1 MILKINEFKKLLKNN
16 MYSYKMLWI
25 AALGLLSFFTKAQTP
40 NRNIQLRSN
49 LSLNFEDYANIWG
62 HVDAVGNEYALLGNY
77 RGLTIVDVTNPDSIF
92 VVKHITGVYNLWRE
106 VKTWGNYAYVTTE
119 GGGGLQIINMS
130 SLPDTNGIEVKYW
143 QPNIN
148 GEFLNSIHALHIE
161 DGFVYCYGSNIGNG
175 GAVIGDLTDP
185 WNPVFA
191 GLINLAY
198 IHDGYV
204 RNDTVYAGHIYD
216 GKLRVWDC
224 RNKSNPVLINEV
236 LTPQAFT
243 HNSWLSDNGKT
254 VYTTDEVNGSAC
266 VAYDISDL
274 NNITL
279 IDREF
284 SQNPQGGAPVHNTHV
299 RNDFVYNSY
308 YTDGVTIVDG
318 HRPTNLVNVGWFDT
332 SPLSGGTFEGCW
344 GVYPF
349 LPSGNILASD
359 RQTGLWVLSPN
370 IKRACYVEGIVRDS
384 SCNSS
389 LSDVNI
395 KLIGPD
401 TVVFTTSSSGII
413 NTGTPESGTYSIEIS
428 KPGYQTQFI
437 NAILQAGVVYNLN
450 VNLRPVVPVNLKI
463 KVTDKLGNPLTNV
476 KIYLTDSN
484 YVFNGVYNG
493 VADLE
498 FCGLNA
504 GLFHIS
510 ASKWGYTGYCETV
523 LINGNNQLL
532 NIQLDRGYYDDFQFD
547 NNWQVNGNATS
558 GIWQR
563 GEPMINYVSGTSNFK
578 PLKDVENDCGK
589 NAFVTGQEFQV
600 AGTQNVDNGYTE
612 LISPY
617 MDLRDMKNPI
627 LKFNRWLF
635 TTNISDTLYVWAEYG
650 QSRKKLMHFQKNSD
664 SLSHWVFESF
674 KLKDS
679 IPLTDSVRIHFFIED
694 KAPSNILEA
703 AIDVF
708 SVIDTTGGVGSE
720 KVLLPSKVLLIPNPN
735 NGKFSLQKNLNDN
748 KNQWIIVYNALGI
761 KVYENSYLFN
771 TELDLSFLPTGT
783 YFIKLNSENI
793 FHKFI
798 KY

>member
-1 MILKINEFKKLLKNN
+1 
-16 MYSYKMLWI
+16 MYSYKLFWI
-25 AALGLLSFFTKAQTP
+25 AALGLLSFFAEAQTP
-40 NRNIQLRSN
+40 DRNIQFRSN
-49 LSLNFEDYANIWG
+49 LNLGFEDYANIWG
-62 HVDAVGNEYALLGNY
+62 HVDSVGNEYALLGNY
-77 RGLTIVDVTNPDSIF
+77 RGLTIVNVTNPDSVF
-92 VVKHITGVYNLWRE
+92 VVKHVTGVYNLWRE

-130 SLPDTNGIEVKYW
+130 SLPDTNGINIKYW

-148 GEFLNSIHALHIE
+148 GEVLNSIHALHIE
-161 DGFVYCYGSNIGNG
+161 DGFVYCYGSNIGNA
-175 GAVIGDLTDP
+175 GAVIGDLSDP

-204 RNDTVYAGHIYD
+204 RNDTVYAGHIYE

-224 RNKSNPVLINEV
+224 RDKSNPVLINEV

-243 HNSWLSDNGKT
+243 HNSWLSDNSKT
-254 VYTTDEVNGSAC
+254 VFTTDEVNGSAC

-284 SQNPQGGAPVHNTHV
+284 SQNPQGGAPIHNTHV

-308 YTDGVTIVDG
+308 YTDGITIVDG

-370 IKRACYVEGIVRDS
+370 LKRACYVEGLVLDS

-389 LSDVNI
+389 LGGVLV
-395 KLIGPD
+395 KLMGPD
-401 TVVFTTSSSGII
+401 TVEFISSSNGVIK
-413 NTGTPESGTYSIEIS
+413 TGTPESGNYSIEIS
-428 KPGYQTQFI
+428 KPGYQTQLI
-437 NAILQAGVVYNLN
+437 SAVLQAGIVYNLN
-450 VNLRPVVPVNLKI
+450 VNLRPVSPVNLKI
-463 KVTDKLGNPLTNV
+463 KVTDKLGNPLSSV
-476 KIYLTDSN
+476 KIHLEDSN
-484 YVFNGVYNG
+484 YLYDGVYNG
-493 VADLE
+493 TADLE
-498 FCGLNA
+498 FCGLSS
-504 GLFHIS
+504 GLFNVS
-510 ASKWGYTGYCETV
+510 AGKWGYVGYCETI
-523 LINGNNQLL
+523 LINSNNQTL

-547 NNWQVNGNATS
+547 FNWQVS
-558 GIWQR
+558 GTAVSGMWQR
-563 GEPMINYVSGTSNFK
+563 GEPMINYDSGTSNFK
-578 PLKDVENDCGK
+578 PLQDLDNDCGI

-612 LISPY
+612 LVSPY
-617 MDLRDMKNPI
+617 MDLSDMKNPF
-627 LKFNRWLF
+627 LKFKRWLF

-650 QSRKKLMHFQKNSD
+650 NSQKRLMHFQKNSD
-664 SLSHWVFESF
+664 SLSHWAFESF

-679 IPLTDSVRIHFFIED
+679 IPLVDSVRIHFYIED

-708 SVIDTTGGVGSE
+708 SLIDTTGGVGINE
-720 KVLLPSKVLLIPNPN
+720 VAGKPDLVLIPNPN
-735 NGKFSLQKNLNDN
+735 NGKFSLNNYLAKSKYD
-748 KNQWIIVYNALGI
+748 WITVYNALGV
-761 KVYENSYLFN
+761 KVYEDHYELN
-771 TELDLSFLPTGT
+771 TEVDLSLLPFGT
-783 YFIKLNSENI
+783 YIVKLSSETKY
-793 FHKFI
+793 FKFI
-798 KY
+798 KH